1 MAEDLGERTEDPTGK
16 KLADA
21 RRKGKLAKSKD
32 LSGAIDLIAA
42 AIVLAMM
49 GAFIS
54 GEMGELMSRT
64 LGGTQVSQGN
74 AFDYIGPA
82 LHESS
87 KAMLVTLAPV
97 MVLMFVAILL
107 SHFLQV
113 GPLFTTEPL
122 SPKLSR
128 LNPISGIKRVL
139 SIRGLMQTA
148 MSVAKLSVVGTI
160 VVLVIM
166 RNEIKL
172 VRLPVLTPMQATMV
186 TIYVLIEILAWV
198 LSILLVIGVV
208 DYMYQ
213 KWQHKKDLRMTKQEV
228 KDEFKSLEGDPEIK
242 RRRFRMAQEVAMQR
256 ISTEVPE
263 ADVIVT
269 NPTHFSV
276 ALRYKSGWG
285 APRVVAKGAD
295 QLALRIRFIASAN
308 GVPIVERPPLARAL
322 FWGTREGDEI
332 AEEHFEAVAEILA
345 YVYRLD
351 GRAASMRQSNEPA
364 MAMS

>member
-21 RRKGKLAKSKD
+21 RNRGKIAKSKD

-42 AIVLAMM
+42 AIVVAML
-49 GAFIS
+49 GSYIS
-54 GEMGELMSRT
+54 SEFADLMTRT
-64 LGGTQVSQGN
+64 LGSAPVGQAN
-74 AFDYIGPA
+74 PFDYVAPS
-82 LHESS
+82 LHQAARS
-87 KAMLVTLAPV
+87 ALVTVGPIML
-97 MVLMFVAILL
+97 LMFAVILIA
-107 SHFLQV
+107 HFVQI
-113 GPLFTTEPL
+113 GPLFTTKPL
-122 SPKLSR
+122 SPDFNR
-128 LNPISGIKRVL
+128 LNPISGIKRIVSL
-139 SIRGLMQTA
+139 RGIMQTL
-148 MSVAKLSVVGTI
+148 MSIAKLSVVGTI

-172 VRLPVLTPMQATMV
+172 VRLPLLSPGQATMV
-186 TIYVLIEILAWV
+186 TIAVLIEILAWV
-198 LSILLVIGVV
+198 LTILFVIGVI
-208 DYMYQ
+208 DYLYQ

-228 KDEFKSLEGDPEIK
+228 KDEFKSLEGDPELK

-256 ISTEVPE
+256 VNTEVPD

-276 ALRYKSGWG
+276 AARYKNEWG

-295 QLALRIRFIASAN
+295 QLAMRIRFVAMAN

-322 FWGTREGDEI
+322 YWGTKEGDLI
-332 AEEHFEAVAEILA
+332 SEEHYEAVAEILA

-351 GRAASMRQSNEPA
+351 GRAAEMRAQAQPA
-364 MAMS
+364 MAN

>member
-21 RRKGKLAKSKD
+21 RRRGKLPKSKD

-42 AIVLAMM
+42 AIVLAML
-49 GAFIS
+49 GTFVA
-54 GEMGELMSRT
+54 GEMGDLMARE
-64 LGGTQVSQGN
+64 LGGGAISQGN
-74 AFDYIGPA
+74 PFEYISPA
-82 LHESS
+82 IHQAG
-87 KAMLVTLAPV
+87 KAMLVTVGPV
-97 MVLMFVAILL
+97 MALMFGVILL

-122 SPKLSR
+122 SPKLNKLS
-128 LNPISGIKRVL
+128 PIAGVKRIL
-139 SIRGLMQTA
+139 SIRSVMQTA
-148 MSVAKLSVVGTI
+148 MSVAKLTVVGVI
-160 VVLVIM
+160 VIIVIM

-172 VRLPVLTPMQATMV
+172 VRLPMLDPTQAVMV
-186 TIYVLIEILAWV
+186 TVYVLIEILAWV

-208 DYMYQ
+208 DLMYQ
-213 KWQHKKDLRMTKQEV
+213 KWQHKKDLRMTKHEV
-228 KDEFKSLEGDPEIK
+228 KDEVKSMEGDPMLK
-242 RRRFRMAQEVAMQR
+242 RHRFRMAQEIAMQR
-256 ISTEVPE
+256 ISSEVPD

-276 ALRYKSGWG
+276 ALRYQSGWG

-295 QLALRIRFIASAN
+295 ILAMRIRFVASAN
-308 GVPIVERPPLARAL
+308 GIPIIERPPLARAL
-322 FWGTREGDEI
+322 YWGTREGDEI

-351 GRAASMRQSNEPA
+351 GRASEMRESKEPA
-364 MAMS
+364 MAS